1 MSYENTNNVTM
12 LLTHFHHHWKL
23 IIVQLAKVVSCI
35 RPLLPTAILSNSTL
49 LVFRNH
55 DIRRHHYITFNRI
68 NMINTIDLTFFPAG
82 SPMITMGSI
91 WSSLQPTCRSSVG
104 KWTPNPLGACCT
116 LYHWLLPISNN
127 TIIIIIDNTIPYLG
141 IIPKKYLFFGRFP

>member
-55 DIRRHHYITFNRI
+55 DIRRHHYITFTRI
-68 NMINTIDLTFFPAG
+68 KMINTIDLTFFPQDRQWSPWAQYDHHYNQHAG
-82 SPMITMGSI
+82 AQLVNGRRI
-91 WSSLQPTCRSSVG
+91 
-104 KWTPNPLGACCT
+104 PLGLAALCIID
-116 LYHWLLPISNN
+116 YYPISNS
-127 TIIIIIDNTIPYLG
+127 TIIIIIIHKNFIVTFRR
-141 IIPKKYLFFGRFP
+141 KGRS